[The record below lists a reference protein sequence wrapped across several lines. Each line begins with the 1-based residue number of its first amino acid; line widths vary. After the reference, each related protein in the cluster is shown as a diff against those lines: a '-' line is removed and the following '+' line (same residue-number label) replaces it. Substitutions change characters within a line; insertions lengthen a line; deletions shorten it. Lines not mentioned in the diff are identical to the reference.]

1 LNNFASN
8 FNQTREHAPLTKKKD
23 MIGKLSS
30 IGIIPARYGSTRF
43 PGKPLEMIGN
53 KSMIQRVYERSKL
66 SKLDKVIVATDDV
79 RIFDHVIGFGGE
91 VIMTA
96 SNIGSGTERCAA
108 ALENIEGEFDIV
120 LNIQGDEPFINPAL
134 INELL
139 LLFNKYTTQIA
150 TPCKIIS
157 KDADLMNP
165 NIVKVVINNAKFALY
180 FSRSPIPF
188 IRDLSSKNQ
197 VSQHQFLAHIGIY
210 AFRTDI
216 LEEIVKLSEHPL
228 EKAESLEQLRW
239 LANGY
244 TIRLFKT
251 SYQTISVDSPE
262 DLIKINKN
270 LEKLE
275 LL

>member
-1 LNNFASN
+1 
-8 FNQTREHAPLTKKKD
+8 

-43 PGKPLEMIGN
+43 PGKPLSMIGN
-53 KSMIQRVYERSKL
+53 KSMLQRVYERSKL
-66 SKLDKVIVATDDV
+66 SNLDKVLVATDDQ
-79 RIFDHVIGFGGE
+79 RIFDHVIEFGGE
-91 VIMTA
+91 VLMT
-96 SNIGSGTERCAA
+96 SQDIGSGTERCAA
-108 ALENIEGEFDIV
+108 ALDSIGEEFEIV
-120 LNIQGDEPFINPAL
+120 LNIQGDEPFINPEL
-134 INELL
+134 LNELI

-150 TPCKIIS
+150 TPCKLIV
-157 KDADLMNP
+157 KDEDLLNP

-188 IRDLSSKNQ
+188 LRDPKNKNK
-197 VSQHQFLAHIGIY
+197 VSQHHFLAHIGIY

-216 LEEIVKLSEHPL
+216 LEEIIHLPVHPL

-244 TIRLFKT
+244 SIRLVKT
-251 SYQTISVDSPE
+251 GYQSISVDTPD
-262 DLIKINKN
+262 DLIKINQN
-270 LEKLE
+270 LKRFE